1 MVLCMTLKEPQ
12 ISQVPLFANLPAEEH
27 AYLAATLQQVTYPSG
42 ALLFREGDFG
52 EHFYI
57 VLEGE
62 LEIIK
67 AFGTSNEHLLDA
79 RGSGEFVGEM
89 SMFNRD
95 NVRTASVR
103 ARGLTQL
110 LKMHHGEFDALMH
123 RYPDLA
129 YEMVRVLS
137 TRLRDANNATIRDLQ
152 HKNRQLTQAYVDLQT
167 AQDQIIEQET
177 LARELQVA
185 RNIQEHMLPRSL
197 PNLAGFDFSAC
208 MVPARVVSGDF
219 YDFIPLDEDRLGIVI
234 ADVCGKGL
242 PAALLM
248 ALTRSLLRAEASR
261 DSPSSDVLRSV
272 NRHLLDMNDSRTFVT
287 MLYGVLHRRTREFVY
302 VRAGHE
308 LPLVVGPDGTVIG
321 PEMGLGQPIGILPQ
335 PELDLQTI
343 VIPSGG
349 ALLLYTD
356 GVTEAVDPGGSFFET
371 ERLYETAR
379 QISGATAQVFC
390 DRLLDAVTTHR
401 GPAAQADDVTLV
413 AVHAI

>member
-1 MVLCMTLKEPQ
+1 MTLKEPL
-12 ISQVPLFANLPAEEH
+12 ISQVPLFANLPPQEH
-27 AYLAATLQQVTYPSG
+27 AYLAATLRQVTYPSG

-57 VLEGE
+57 VLEGQ

-67 AFGTSNEHLLDA
+67 AFGTASELMLDA

-95 NVRTASVR
+95 NVRTATVR
-103 ARGLTQL
+103 ARGLTRL

-123 RYPDLA
+123 RHPDLA

-152 HKNRQLTQAYVDLQT
+152 DKNRQLTQAYLDLQT
-167 AQDQIIEQET
+167 AQAQIIEQET

-197 PNLAGFDFSAC
+197 PNMAGFDFSAC

-219 YDFIPLDEDRLGIVI
+219 YDFIPLDDDRLAIVV
-234 ADVCGKGL
+234 ADVCGKSL

-261 DSPSSDVLRSV
+261 DNPSGDVLRSV

-308 LPLVVGPDGTVIG
+308 LPLVLGADGTVIV
-321 PEMGLGQPIGILPQ
+321 PEMGIGQPIGILPD
-335 PELDLQTI
+335 PALDMQTV
-343 VIPSGG
+343 VIPRGG

-356 GVTEAVDPGGSFFET
+356 GVTEAVDPGGNFFET

-379 QISGATAQVFC
+379 QTAGGTAQLIC
-390 DRLLDAVTTHR
+390 DRLLEAVTAHR
-401 GPAAQADDVTLV
+401 GPAPQADDVTLV
-413 AVHAI
+413 AVHAYEIEN